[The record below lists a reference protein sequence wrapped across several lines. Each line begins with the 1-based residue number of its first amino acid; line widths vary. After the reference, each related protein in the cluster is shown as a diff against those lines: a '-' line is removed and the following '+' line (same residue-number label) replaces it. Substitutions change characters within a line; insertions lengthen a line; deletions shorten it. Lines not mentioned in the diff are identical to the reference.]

1 MKKKS
6 HISNNGHIS
15 NRGVRILYMVE
26 SLTNRWILTLGL
38 ATLCFGISLFVLRI
52 PIRTIGI
59 FFALGIPL
67 ILLWLYVG
75 DKSKQQLQQKGK
87 TINDPHSSSNNDNLV
102 QHQLQQ
108 NSCIC
113 PICKH
118 EQVEVCLDQKCACCI
133 IMKDNKVVGH
143 SINPLQ

>member
-1 MKKKS
+1 
-6 HISNNGHIS
+6 
-15 NRGVRILYMVE
+15 MVE

-59 FFALGIPL
+59 FFVLGIPL

-75 DKSKQQLQQKGK
+75 NRSKQQQLQQQQKNGK
-87 TINDPHSSSNNDNLV
+87 TISDPSSNNNLV
-102 QHQLQQ
+102 QYQQ
-108 NSCIC
+108 RSCTC

-118 EQVEVCLDQKCACCI
+118 EQAGVCLNQKCACCT
-133 IMKDNKVVGH
+133 IMKGNKVVGH

>member
-1 MKKKS
+1 
-6 HISNNGHIS
+6 
-15 NRGVRILYMVE
+15 MVE

-75 DKSKQQLQQKGK
+75 DKSKQQQLQWQKKVETTG
-87 TINDPHSSSNNDNLV
+87 DPSSNNNQLV
-102 QHQLQQ
+102 QHQQK
-108 NSCIC
+108 SCMC

-118 EQVEVCLDQKCACCI
+118 EQAEICLNQKCACCI
-133 IMKDNKVVGH
+133 IMRDNNVVGH

>member
-1 MKKKS
+1 
-6 HISNNGHIS
+6 
-15 NRGVRILYMVE
+15 MVE

-38 ATLCFGISLFVLRI
+38 VTVCFGISLFVLHI
-52 PIRTIGI
+52 PIRTIGV

-75 DKSKQQLQQKGK
+75 DKSKQQLQQQKKGK
-87 TINDPHSSSNNDNLV
+87 TINDPNSSSNNNDNLI

-108 NSCIC
+108 KSCIC

-118 EQVEVCLDQKCACCI
+118 EQVEVCLDQRCACCI
-133 IMKDNKVVGH
+133 IIEGNNVVGH

>member
-1 MKKKS
+1 
-6 HISNNGHIS
+6 
-15 NRGVRILYMVE
+15 MVE

-38 ATLCFGISLFVLRI
+38 ATVCFGISLFVLRI
-52 PIRTIGI
+52 PIRTIGV

-67 ILLWLYVG
+67 ILLWLYIG
-75 DKSKQQLQQKGK
+75 DKSKQQQLLQQQKKGK
-87 TINDPHSSSNNDNLV
+87 TINDPNSSSNNDNLV

-108 NSCIC
+108 KSCIC

>member
-1 MKKKS
+1 M
-6 HISNNGHIS
+6 I
-15 NRGVRILYMVE
+15 E
-26 SLTNRWILTLGL
+26 SLTNRWILALGL

-75 DKSKQQLQQKGK
+75 NKSKQQQQ
-87 TINDPHSSSNNDNLV
+87 IE
-102 QHQLQQ
+102 QQ
-108 NSCIC
+108 QQQSCVC

-118 EQVEVCLDQKCACCI
+118 EQTGICLNQKCACCI
-133 IMKDNKVVGH
+133 IIKGNKVVGH
-143 SINPLQ
+143 SINPLH

>member
-1 MKKKS
+1 
-6 HISNNGHIS
+6 
-15 NRGVRILYMVE
+15 MVE

-38 ATLCFGISLFVLRI
+38 ATVCFGISLFVLRI
-52 PIRTIGI
+52 PIRTIGV

-67 ILLWLYVG
+67 IFLWLYVG
-75 DKSKQQLQQKGK
+75 DKSKQQQLLQQQKKGK
-87 TINDPHSSSNNDNLV
+87 AINDPNSSSNNDNLV

-108 NSCIC
+108 KSCIC

-133 IMKDNKVVGH
+133 IMRDNNVVGH

>member
-1 MKKKS
+1 M
-6 HISNNGHIS
+6 
-15 NRGVRILYMVE
+15 VVE

-67 ILLWLYVG
+67 ILLWLYIS
-75 DKSKQQLQQKGK
+75 DKSKQQLQQQKEGK
-87 TINDPHSSSNNDNLV
+87 TISDPSSNDNLV

-108 NSCIC
+108 PCVCS
-113 PICKH
+113 ICKH
-118 EQVEVCLDQKCACCI
+118 EQAEVCLNQKCACCT
-133 IMKDNKVVGH
+133 IMKGNKVVGH

>member
-1 MKKKS
+1 
-6 HISNNGHIS
+6 
-15 NRGVRILYMVE
+15 MVE

-67 ILLWLYVG
+67 ILLWIYVS
-75 DKSKQQLQQKGK
+75 DKSKQQKIQQQKGK
-87 TINDPHSSSNNDNLV
+87 TISDSNSSSTNGNLV
-102 QHQLQQ
+102 QHQQ
-108 NSCIC
+108 SCVC

-118 EQVEVCLDQKCACCI
+118 EQAVVCLNQKCACCI

>member
-1 MKKKS
+1 
-6 HISNNGHIS
+6 
-15 NRGVRILYMVE
+15 MVE

-67 ILLWLYVG
+67 ILLWLYAS
-75 DKSKQQLQQKGK
+75 DRSKQQLQQQKKNGK
-87 TINDPHSSSNNDNLV
+87 TIDDPSSKNNLV
-102 QHQLQQ
+102 QYQQ
-108 NSCIC
+108 RSCTC

-118 EQVEVCLDQKCACCI
+118 GQAEVCLNQKCACCT
-133 IMKDNKVVGH
+133 IMKGNKVVGH

>member
-1 MKKKS
+1 
-6 HISNNGHIS
+6 
-15 NRGVRILYMVE
+15 MVE

-38 ATLCFGISLFVLRI
+38 ATVCFGISLFVLRI
-52 PIRTIGI
+52 PIRTIGV

-75 DKSKQQLQQKGK
+75 DKSKQQQLQQQKKGN
-87 TINDPHSSSNNDNLV
+87 TINDPNSSSNNDNLV

-108 NSCIC
+108 KSCIC

-133 IMKDNKVVGH
+133 IMKGKKVVGH

>member
-1 MKKKS
+1 
-6 HISNNGHIS
+6 
-15 NRGVRILYMVE
+15 MVE

-67 ILLWLYVG
+67 VLLWLYIG
-75 DKSKQQLQQKGK
+75 DKSKQQQLQRQKKVETTG
-87 TINDPHSSSNNDNLV
+87 DPSSNNNQLV
-102 QHQLQQ
+102 QHQQK
-108 NSCIC
+108 SCMC

-118 EQVEVCLDQKCACCI
+118 EQAEICLNQKCACCI
-133 IMKDNKVVGH
+133 IMRDNNVVGH